1 MATST
6 DNEPLATRKREWL
19 TFVVLTLVILPALA
33 IAFVG
38 TWGLVVWIS
47 HIING
52 PPTVKF

>member
-1 MATST
+1 MAART
-6 DNEPLATRKREWL
+6 DNELTATRKREWL

>member
-1 MATST
+1 MNVSSDETPAPS
-6 DNEPLATRKREWL
+6 RRREWT
-19 TFVVLTLVILPALA
+19 TFLILTLVILPALA